1 MNKRRWPKMQL
12 SNHEVECE
20 ICGKDMRGLMGSPC
34 DEFFCVTEQI
44 YKKDGGGIFTP
55 AFKKGQKKWAREQN
69 GIKKR

>member
-1 MNKRRWPKMQL
+1 MQL

-55 AFKKGQKKWAREQN
+55 AFKKGQKK
-69 GIKKR
+69 